1 MHSGLLPARRRL
13 RLLLG
18 SSRGASPYNCRRISG
33 PHGAAVPPV
42 DPLSLGVLD
51 GIVMRSLQTGRIQH
65 WTTRDA
71 KAADMAAPLCEK
83 IVVNDPSA
91 MRESALLV
99 LGVALLAVPD
109 VLPAREE
116 GALLRLV
123 PRWYSDVG
131 AISIYF
137 ASRSLLPA
145 KPAFLSTGS
154 RKHSGSDD
162 CPNAFRAACHE
173 PPTWLTSEI
182 ADIADISRSKCGP
195 RNRPYVHVLLN
206 DFNCSSGTAAF
217 ERKGGKSGVAG
228 RGQSS

>member
-1 MHSGLLPARRRL
+1 
-13 RLLLG
+13 
-18 SSRGASPYNCRRISG
+18 
-33 PHGAAVPPV
+33 
-42 DPLSLGVLD
+42 
-51 GIVMRSLQTGRIQH
+51 MRSLQTGRLQH

-182 ADIADISRSKCGP
+182 ANFPVVSELEHIS
-195 RNRPYVHVLLN
+195 
-206 DFNCSSGTAAF
+206 
-217 ERKGGKSGVAG
+217 
-228 RGQSS
+228 

>member
-1 MHSGLLPARRRL
+1 
-13 RLLLG
+13 
-18 SSRGASPYNCRRISG
+18 
-33 PHGAAVPPV
+33 
-42 DPLSLGVLD
+42 
-51 GIVMRSLQTGRIQH
+51 
-65 WTTRDA
+65 
-71 KAADMAAPLCEK
+71 MAAPLCEK

-182 ADIADISRSKCGP
+182 ANIAAVPGAKRACQ
-195 RNRPYVHVLLN
+195 NLPYVQERTGPLEGREVGQTRR
-206 DFNCSSGTAAF
+206 SGRRRRMTGF
-217 ERKGGKSGVAG
+217 GWRG
-228 RGQSS
+228 R